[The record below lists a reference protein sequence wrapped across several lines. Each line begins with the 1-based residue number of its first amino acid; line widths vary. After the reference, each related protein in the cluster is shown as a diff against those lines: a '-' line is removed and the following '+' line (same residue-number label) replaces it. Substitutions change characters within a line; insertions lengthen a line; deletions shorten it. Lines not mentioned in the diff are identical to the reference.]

1 MTALLDWVNSLDI
14 GTLYVLLGA
23 VAFVESIFPPAPADV
38 VVAFGAF
45 YAARRNTEFWP
56 VVAAI
61 VVGSVLG
68 SLVVY
73 AVARRFG
80 ADWMHARLRRL
91 HLLNAEEKLEGLYA
105 HYGLAALFVSRF
117 VPGLRAVVSPMAG
130 GASAVSASTARF
142 SATTCAKTRDSSAA
156 SVRRFSPARLT
167 RARTARLSTESATSI
182 SNNVKPAGPPC
193 PLRSLCEH
201 LPRRRGRKIFLSRIE
216 SHVSARV
223 HLNAGLSTLPIE
235 RDSRGRRLSGG
246 IERYARA

>member
-130 GASAVSASTARF
+130 ALRVPVLRYTAVTALACTIWYGLIIWVAFRVGTDWETVKASLHVVGLRVGIIAAVLIGVLAVVGHRLWLRHR
-142 SATTCAKTRDSSAA
+142 AKHPHKA
-156 SVRRFSPARLT
+156 
-167 RARTARLSTESATSI
+167 E
-182 SNNVKPAGPPC
+182 
-193 PLRSLCEH
+193 
-201 LPRRRGRKIFLSRIE
+201 
-216 SHVSARV
+216 
-223 HLNAGLSTLPIE
+223 
-235 RDSRGRRLSGG
+235 
-246 IERYARA
+246 